1 MDISISTEKNLDGLP
16 CSLSVKK
23 RNGLEET
30 QYWCRG
36 WEMQKDY
43 NGYLV
48 AFGTYQLPN
57 SFLVRYVST
66 PNQRIEKKA
75 WRDNTEYLQRVTSK
89 NYKTTLKLEIR
100 PLTQGEK
107 DLFESIKS
115 NGLLNLDQRKYSA
128 KYWNL
133 ETGLY
138 SEGEFY
144 VPDIE
149 YAINHISDNE
159 SGEMHYEAFTLEM
172 IQY

>member
-1 MDISISTEKNLDGLP
+1 
-16 CSLSVKK
+16 
-23 RNGLEET
+23 
-30 QYWCRG
+30 
-36 WEMQKDY
+36 MQKDY

-66 PNQRIEKKA
+66 PNQRIE
-75 WRDNTEYLQRVTSK
+75 
-89 NYKTTLKLEIR
+89 
-100 PLTQGEK
+100 
-107 DLFESIKS
+107 SIKS
-115 NGLLNLDQRKYSA
+115 NGLLNLDQRKYSV

-149 YAINHISDNE
+149 YAISHISDNE
-159 SGEMHYEAFTLEM
+159 SGEMQYEAFTLEM

>member
-1 MDISISTEKNLDGLP
+1 
-16 CSLSVKK
+16 
-23 RNGLEET
+23 
-30 QYWCRG
+30 
-36 WEMQKDY
+36 MQKDY

-115 NGLLNLDQRKYSA
+115 NCLLNLDQRKYSA

-138 SEGEFY
+138 SEGENY

-149 YAINHISDNE
+149 YDINHI
-159 SGEMHYEAFTLEM
+159 
-172 IQY
+172 